1 MKNFTELSDSPT
13 FLALSDSDRVA
24 LENVGVGASFSLM
37 KDRLDSL
44 QHSWGCHRILIGKAI
59 VIIRRELKEIQD
71 VIDARTNEES
81 KILDAQRAA
90 EFVEEVVVI
99 REPTLHELRV
109 ESSRK
114 FINDLWKRAKA
125 GDIGARNFLEI

>member
-13 FLALSDSDRVA
+13 FLALSDSDQVA
-24 LENVGVGASFSLM
+24 LENVGVGVSFSPM

-59 VIIRRELKEIQD
+59 IIIRRELKEIQD
-71 VIDARTNEES
+71 VIDARINEEA

-90 EFVEEVVVI
+90 EFIEEVVVI
-99 REPTLHELRV
+99 REPTLHELCM

-114 FINDLWKRAKA
+114 RFDALWERAKA